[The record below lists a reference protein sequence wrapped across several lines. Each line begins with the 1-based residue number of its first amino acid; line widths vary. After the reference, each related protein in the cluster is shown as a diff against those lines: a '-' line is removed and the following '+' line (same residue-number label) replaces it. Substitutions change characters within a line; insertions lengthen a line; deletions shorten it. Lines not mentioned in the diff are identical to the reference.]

1 MDEPEE
7 LLSCIFVRLTTGH
20 SRLHTF
26 RQMVLLGEDSA
37 KESMKRLY
45 QEFIQEQLVDGS
57 YQRILKDPDSFV
69 KKGYSTVLPGMM
81 ATNAAALMR
90 RTMSSAILVFSH
102 SILDAAIQD
111 LLRVSYLVRPIDWN
125 SFIQDQK
132 VSFRTIDSIGLSE
145 SISSATSKELERM
158 ERASLIQKIDR
169 LFALCKPSSQSYLTN
184 DFRFDRERLIMLD
197 NARHDAVHGKGLG
210 CEIGDIDDQLLFF
223 NRCGMHF
230 WCMVSEEYGLKISAT
245 RTATLF
251 MNHDPSSPT
260 ELL

>member
-1 MDEPEE
+1 MDESEE
-7 LLSCIFVRLTTGH
+7 LFSNIFVRLTTGY

-45 QEFIQEQLVDGS
+45 QGFVEEQLVGGS

-69 KKGYSTVLPGMM
+69 EKGYSTALPGIM
-81 ATNAAALMR
+81 ATNAAALLR

-125 SFIQDQK
+125 SYIQDQK
-132 VSFRTIDSIGLSE
+132 VSFHAIDSIGLSK

-169 LFALCKPSSQSYLTN
+169 LFALCKPSNQSYLN
-184 DFRFDRERLIMLD
+184 YDFRFDRDRLIMLD
-197 NARHDAVHGKGLG
+197 NVRHDTVHGEGLG
-210 CEIGDIDDQLLFF
+210 SEIGDIDDHLLFF

-230 WCMVSEEYGLKISAT
+230 WCMVSEEYGLKISAE

-251 MNHDPSSPT
+251 MNHDPSSPA